1 MRSHLQFGNQ
11 SRQMLLGVILALGLC
26 SGAAH
31 AQTVSLDGVSPIALT
46 SSSVQSAVSINPATG
61 NVIVRSSVGNYS
73 TCSAPPPVTPTIISF
88 GPNSSQVSPSSNI
101 TLNWSSTNTT
111 SCSPQQGSGTI
122 WASLG
127 TLPTTG
133 SQTFTAPANTGTI
146 NFQLTCTDG
155 IQSVS
160 QTTQVTVQP
169 IVTNCPPAYPN
180 GTQAEWNQVFNT
192 WPAFGVRPRVN
203 VPFNGYVSY
212 RFTATSVVGQFGTV
226 ATSDYPGD
234 GDGHGQ
240 MSISRDP
247 GCFNAAQLGSNCL
260 SPVTRFVSV
269 GWANGAAQFSCSLTP
284 GSSYYVNLTYGGNT
298 SPGSGPYCPQGTA
311 GCGADVQNQIQD

>member
-1 MRSHLQFGNQ
+1 MRSYLQFGSQ
-11 SRQMLLGVILALGLC
+11 SRQVLLGVLVALGLC

-46 SSSVQSAVSINPATG
+46 SSSVQSAVSINASTG
-61 NVIVRSSVGNYS
+61 NVIVRSSAGNYTS
-73 TCSAPPPVTPTIISF
+73 CQFLPPVTPTINNFS
-88 GPNSSQVSPSSNI
+88 PTSSQVAPSSTI
-101 TLNWSSTNTT
+101 TLNWSSSNTT
-111 SCSPQQGSGTI
+111 SCSPQQGTNI

-127 TLPTTG
+127 TLPTSG
-133 SQTFTAPANTGTI
+133 SQTINAPATTGTI
-146 NFQLTCTDG
+146 TFQLTCTDG

-160 QTTQVTVQP
+160 QTTQVNVQQ
-169 IVTNCPPAYPN
+169 ITGNCQPGYPN
-180 GTQAEWNQVFNT
+180 GTQSEWNQVFNT
-192 WPAFGVRPRVN
+192 WPAYGVRPRVN
-203 VPFNGYVSY
+203 VPFNGYVSW

-247 GCFNAAQLGSNCL
+247 GCFNAAQLGNNCL

-284 GSSYYVNLTYGGNT
+284 GSSYYVNLTYGSNT
-298 SPGSGPYCPQGTA
+298 SPGSGPYCPQGA
-311 GCGADVQNQIQD
+311 NGCGADVQNQIQD